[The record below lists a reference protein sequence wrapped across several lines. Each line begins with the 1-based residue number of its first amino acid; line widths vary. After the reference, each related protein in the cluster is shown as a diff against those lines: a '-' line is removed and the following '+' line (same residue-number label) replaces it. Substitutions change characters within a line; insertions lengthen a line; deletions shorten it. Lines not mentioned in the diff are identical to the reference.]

1 MPSIPDMPNA
11 RKDRGIHKLLDTVQR
26 LRAENGCPWDREQ
39 TLETLK
45 QYLIEESYEVIDA
58 IDSGSVELHREELG
72 DVLLQVALQAEIR
85 REEGQFD
92 FDDVAGQLAE
102 KLIRR
107 HPHVFG
113 SAQADTAADV
123 LKNWEEIKAEERANT
138 KKTIFDSI
146 AKHLPAL
153 QKAQRIQSKASRV
166 GFDWSAVADVVAKVD
181 EEMGEMK
188 GAISSGTKE
197 DIEEEIGDLLFAI
210 ANLCRFV
217 DVVGEH
223 ALEKCNRKFIRR
235 FSDMERRVQA
245 EGKDLS
251 SCSLEEMERHWV
263 AAKEAERSAK
273 NQ

>member
-1 MPSIPDMPNA
+1 MPEE
-11 RKDRGIHKLLDTVQR
+11 RKDKGIHKLLDTVAR
-26 LRAENGCPWDREQ
+26 LRSENGCPWDREQ

-58 IDSGSVELHREELG
+58 IDSGSVDLHCEELG

-85 REEGQFD
+85 REQGEFD
-92 FDDVAGQLAE
+92 FDDVAERLAE

-113 SAQADTAADV
+113 SVEANTSEEV
-123 LKNWEEIKAEERANT
+123 LKNWEEIKAEERVNT

-146 AKHLPAL
+146 ARHLPAL

-166 GFDWSAVADVVAKVD
+166 GFDWSAVADVIAKVD

-188 GAISSGTKE
+188 GAISAGTKE
-197 DIEEEIGDLLFAI
+197 EIEEEIGDLLFSI

-223 ALEKCNRKFIRR
+223 ALEKCNSKFIRR
-235 FSDMERRVQA
+235 FSSMEKRIQA

-251 SCSLEEMERHWV
+251 ACSLEEMERHSV
-263 AAKEAERSAK
+263 AAKEAERAAG
-273 NQ
+273 Q

>member
-1 MPSIPDMPNA
+1 MLER
-11 RKDRGIHKLLDTVQR
+11 RKDQGIHKLLDTVER
-26 LRAENGCPWDREQ
+26 LRSKKGGCPWDRKQ
-39 TLETLK
+39 TLESLK

-58 IDSGSVELHREELG
+58 IDSGSVDHHCEELG

-85 REEGQFD
+85 REQGDFD
-92 FDDVAGQLAE
+92 FDDVADRLAE

-113 SAQADTAADV
+113 NAEANTAEEV
-123 LKNWEEIKAEERANT
+123 LKNWEEIKAEERVET

-146 AKHLPAL
+146 ARHLPAL

-166 GFDWSAVADVVAKVD
+166 GFDWSHVADVIAKVD

-188 GAISSGTKE
+188 SAISSGTQE
-197 DIEEEIGDLLFAI
+197 EVEEEIGDLLFAI

-217 DVVGEH
+217 DIVGEH

-235 FSDMERRVQA
+235 FSAMEKMIQA
-245 EGKDLS
+245 EGRDLS
-251 SCSLEEMERHWV
+251 SCSLEEMEEYWNAV
-263 AAKEAERSAK
+263 KKTEARG
-273 NQ
+273 